1 MQEIPDNSVRHQ
13 SIIEDFLS
21 HHLKNGRFRGAVIG
35 LSGGIDSAVIA
46 DLARN
51 VLPGDKIRVFF
62 LPERDTSP
70 ESEEDARLLSE
81 HLGLELLTFDLTP
94 ALAALDIYK
103 NPAARVVKKGGIN
116 RVLYR
121 FSSWLEGEDA
131 FSRGFGPQ
139 PSGVIN
145 TATSFYRSKHR
156 MRMTC
161 LFYQAEYLGFA
172 VLGGLNRSEYLTGFF
187 VPHGDD
193 GAHLA
198 PILPL
203 YKTEVFHLA
212 RHLGLP
218 QKFLGKTPSPDLVP
232 GLDDEFILGM
242 EYELLDRVLWALEAG
257 CEVSEITEKLAI
269 EARKVSALQ
278 SLVNKIKMS
287 AFPFYPQ
294 EIRELP
300 GSEN

>member
-1 MQEIPDNSVRHQ
+1 MQEIPDNSVRHK

-21 HHLKNGRFRGAVIG
+21 QHLKNGRFRGAVIG
-35 LSGGIDSAVIA
+35 LSGGVDSAVVA
-46 DLARN
+46 ALARN
-51 VLPGDKIRVFF
+51 VLPREKIRIFF

-70 ESEEDARLLSE
+70 ESKEDAEILSE
-81 HLGLELLTFDLTP
+81 HLGLELLTFDLSA

-116 RVLYR
+116 RLLYK
-121 FSSWLEGEDA
+121 FSSWLEGEDV
-131 FSRGFGPQ
+131 FSRGFGPK

-172 VLGGLNRSEYLTGFF
+172 VLGGLNRSEFLTGFF

-193 GAHLA
+193 AAHLA
-198 PILPL
+198 PLLPL

-212 RHLGLP
+212 NNLGLP
-218 QKFLGKTPSPDLVP
+218 QKFLDKPPSPDLIP

-242 EYELLDRVLWALEAG
+242 EYELLDRVLWAIEAG
-257 CEVSEITEKLAI
+257 CEIGEIAKKLAI
-269 EARKVSALQ
+269 EAKKVAALQ
-278 SLVNKIKMS
+278 SLVNKIKMP
-287 AFPFYPQ
+287 AIPFYPR

-300 GSEN
+300 CFEN